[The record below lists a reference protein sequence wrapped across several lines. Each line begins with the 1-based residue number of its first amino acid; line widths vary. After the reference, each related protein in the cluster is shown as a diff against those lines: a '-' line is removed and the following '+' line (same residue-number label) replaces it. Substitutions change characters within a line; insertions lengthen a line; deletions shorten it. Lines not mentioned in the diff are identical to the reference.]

1 MSPAVAVLGW
11 LLSVM
16 CLSCTYSCRYTHIYI
31 SIVMS
36 RLAWKPLEP
45 GLLLTGVS
53 VGVTSFLVQQLPMAG
68 PRSGVRA
75 TWWQES
81 SDSV

>member
-1 MSPAVAVLGW
+1 
-11 LLSVM
+11 
-16 CLSCTYSCRYTHIYI
+16 
-31 SIVMS
+31 MS